1 MRRELGSDIFEAQ
14 YQQSPVPPGGAMVKR
29 DWLRYYDTLPEQTYP
44 ARVIQ
49 SWDTAVKNGA
59 QNDFSVC
66 TTWLVVGDKFY
77 LMDLAR
83 ERFEYPRLKQTALML
98 AEK

>member
-1 MRRELGSDIFEAQ
+1 
-14 YQQSPVPPGGAMVKR
+14 MVKR
-29 DWLRYYDTLPEQTYP
+29 DWLQYYDTLPEQTYP

-77 LMDLAR
+77 LMDLVR
-83 ERFEYPRLKQTALML
+83 ERV
-98 AEK
+98 